1 MLEADRA
8 ALFVVDRV
16 QGALWSKIAEGAQRG
31 TIRVPLSARS
41 IAGAV
46 ALSGDAVCVRDAH
59 ADPRFDPSVDR
70 KERTRTRGLLAA
82 RFFSIRK
89 VFRYRAAAAMMPL
102 CFCAATDSS
111 WRSLKKV
118 FH

>member
-82 RFFSIRK
+82 RSIILELTVLPRSSGNDAP
-89 VFRYRAAAAMMPL
+89 VLL
-102 CFCAATDSS
+102 CL
-111 WRSLKKV
+111 RSMRR
-118 FH
+118 